1 MFGRLRR
8 RMGNILGNILYWV
21 GCALA
26 VVVLVQAVILSVTT
40 GGPLIP
46 VLLGTIGVTVWLIG
60 IGFKYLF
67 VRR

>member
-1 MFGRLRR
+1 
-8 RMGNILGNILYWV
+8 MGNILGNILYWV

>member
-1 MFGRLRR
+1 
-8 RMGNILGNILYWV
+8 MGNILGNILYWV

-46 VLLGTIGVTVWLIG
+46 VLLGTIGVTFWLIG